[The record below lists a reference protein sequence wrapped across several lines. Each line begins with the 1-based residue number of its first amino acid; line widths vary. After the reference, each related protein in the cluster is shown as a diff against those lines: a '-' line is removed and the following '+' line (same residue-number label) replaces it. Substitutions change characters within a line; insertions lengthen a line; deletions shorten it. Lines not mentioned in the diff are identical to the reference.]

1 MGPGNEASWVGPGN
15 EVSWAGPG
23 NEASWAG
30 PGNEA
35 RDTLKR
41 HTSKSEGRA
50 VKLHLS
56 DRNDLT
62 FAAR

>member
-1 MGPGNEASWVGPGN
+1 MGPGNEASWV
-15 EVSWAGPG
+15 GPG

-35 RDTLKR
+35 RKGTCL
-41 HTSKSEGRA
+41 SSEGRA

-56 DRNDLT
+56 DRKDLT
-62 FAAR
+62 FAVRLPTL